1 MNLLIFRYKMEGL
14 VAIGNHTP
22 SLAVPPPPGSVSNT
36 SDLYDIAKQTGYAIV
51 FAVAAGI
58 STFLVN
64 KLWKWIK
71 ARRNTSNATPPPG
84 RTSEF
89 SNISEGNDDMI
100 GATGN
105 PPPEEIALSDSSS
118 PRSSTPTGPTE

>member
-1 MNLLIFRYKMEGL
+1 MEGL

-36 SDLYDIAKQTGYAIV
+36 TDLYDIAKQTGYAIV
-51 FAVAAGI
+51 SAVAAGI
-58 STFLVN
+58 TTFYLN

-71 ARRNTSNATPPPG
+71 ARRNTSGATPTPSGIPEL
-84 RTSEF
+84 SNPELI
-89 SNISEGNDDMI
+89 NISEGNDDVI
-100 GATGN
+100 AVATPN
-105 PPPEEIALSDSSS
+105 PPPEGIALPDSSS